1 MLRAEVSIFPS
12 ADDSRLTHPTRR
24 FMEEMG
30 LDFDIR
36 HDPASLNTALSG
48 SSAHVFGA
56 LQRLVD
62 ATTAQDR
69 DMVMVVTFYSTAY

>member
-1 MLRAEVSIFPS
+1 
-12 ADDSRLTHPTRR
+12 
-24 FMEEMG
+24 MEEMG